1 MFYYF
6 GWFIIFLC
14 ILYITHLLS
23 KHIRLILLSFIK
35 IVIAGSITLIL
46 ALLVYIVE
54 HLDQQKIQEA
64 IQNAYIKMEEFRN
77 AQL

>member
-23 KHIRLILLSFIK
+23 KHIRFILLSFIK
-35 IVIAGSITLIL
+35 VVIAGSITLTL

-64 IQNAYIKMEEFRN
+64 IQNAYSKMEEFRN